1 MHLISRCRGGLFR
14 EWFTLSPSLFLFSF
28 SLVHFLIPYLAV
40 QFLSP
45 SPTHLHYL
53 TQSVSFSLLHT
64 ARWIVFGKMTSPVY
78 YQGKSPPSDSFTLLE
93 IISLKCLQHAKRYF
107 HIRCCDSFP
116 PPLPPKLDLSN
127 CDSLSNFLHFTKSS
141 DNAPDCVA
149 NRLKLRRYYRGKAKA
164 SMACRSVCNE
174 CWCWTK
180 KANDSTNSSVQY
192 SYL

>member
-1 MHLISRCRGGLFR
+1 MCVCVCVSHIQTEINFRRRSISFCSQRSNHQIMHLISRCRGGLFR

-78 YQGKSPPSDSFTLLE
+78 YQGKSPPSDSFTLLD
-93 IISLKCLQHAKRYF
+93 IISLKYLQHAKRYF
-107 HIRCCDSFP
+107 HIRCCDSFSP
-116 PPLPPKLDLSN
+116 PPS
-127 CDSLSNFLHFTKSS
+127 
-141 DNAPDCVA
+141 
-149 NRLKLRRYYRGKAKA
+149 
-164 SMACRSVCNE
+164 
-174 CWCWTK
+174 
-180 KANDSTNSSVQY
+180 
-192 SYL
+192 

>member
-1 MHLISRCRGGLFR
+1 MIHSLSLPFSFLLLSCSLSHSLSRCPILVSVTHTPALSHTICLFLSLTHSKMDSV
-14 EWFTLSPSLFLFSF
+14 WKNDFTCVLSGEKPSLRFFYAVRYHQPEMFTACQKIFSHQVLRF
-28 SLVHFLIPYLAV
+28 
-40 QFLSP
+40 
-45 SPTHLHYL
+45 
-53 TQSVSFSLLHT
+53 
-64 ARWIVFGKMTSPVY
+64 
-78 YQGKSPPSDSFTLLE
+78 
-93 IISLKCLQHAKRYF
+93 IS
-107 HIRCCDSFP
+107 

>member
-1 MHLISRCRGGLFR
+1 MIHS
-14 EWFTLSPSLFLFSF
+14 LSPSLFLFSF

-78 YQGKSPPSDSFTLLE
+78 YQGKSPPSDSFTLLD

-107 HIRCCDSFP
+107 HIRCCDSFFSP
-116 PPLPPKLDLSN
+116 SLLNLICLTVIHLAIFYISQKAVTMLLTVLP
-127 CDSLSNFLHFTKSS
+127 T
-141 DNAPDCVA
+141 
-149 NRLKLRRYYRGKAKA
+149 G
-164 SMACRSVCNE
+164 
-174 CWCWTK
+174 
-180 KANDSTNSSVQY
+180 
-192 SYL
+192 